1 MIMLRISKENGKNC
15 TLCEKKAAFM
25 NLKKDT
31 FLCEKCMSE
40 NEETEREIWDSSMK
54 EMLGGKE

>member
-1 MIMLRISKENGKNC
+1 
-15 TLCEKKAAFM
+15 M

-31 FLCEKCMSE
+31 FLCERCMSE